1 MTIEPIYLVLY
12 AFGYAGLI
20 WSTFAS
26 HKRAMKCIKQA
37 KQTHSHL
44 FLMSK
49 NYLELTSDLVV
60 VILDVMDKEEQIK
73 KLKIELEKEKLKV
86 THLINPSIKINK
98 ACYQYYCN
106 LCNERHLEILEP
118 NEVFTGKC
126 TKQKSKN

>member
-1 MTIEPIYLVLY
+1 MTVEPIFFLFY
-12 AFGYAGLI
+12 ALGYTGLI

-26 HKRAMKCIKQA
+26 HKRAMKYIKQA

-73 KLKIELEKEKLKV
+73 
-86 THLINPSIKINK
+86 
-98 ACYQYYCN
+98 
-106 LCNERHLEILEP
+106 
-118 NEVFTGKC
+118 
-126 TKQKSKN
+126 